1 MGAAVKWLVFILS
14 FLVPPFGF
22 VTFWVLLGKQD
33 EELRRVARGSLIA
46 SFIGAI
52 VGIILVALGVSIGVF
67 GMGMGLLK

>member
-1 MGAAVKWLVFILS
+1 MSAVRWLVYVLS

-22 VTFWVLLGKQD
+22 VTFWVLIGKQE
-33 EELRRVARGSLIA
+33 EELKRVARMSLIA

-52 VGIILVALGVSIGVF
+52 VGIILIAVGIRIGVF